1 MRDPKVK
8 WFSNRGGPKR
18 RSTVRVQAEL
28 IDELKALLDVE
39 RDIIIIRDMEGR
51 ILFWNR
57 GAQDIFGWTKDHAV
71 GRMYGELEG
80 IRYPCP
86 ADEVMRCLERNGR
99 WEGEIT
105 YDPGGRDPVYLE
117 SRLCVQKD
125 DAGVPIGIMEVDN
138 DISARKKAENLLRAS
153 EAHYRLLTDNMSDI
167 VGIIDRDM
175 HFTFVGSNASRLV
188 GFTADE
194 VMRRDVKGML
204 TPESFEQARNI
215 IVRQFEIDGQ
225 PGQDPDR
232 SFLIEVEIP
241 AKNGE
246 VRLFELKVN
255 FIRDGAGAPVSL
267 LGIGRDITAHKALE
281 RTLKENEDRYH
292 SFVSNFPGIAYRGR
306 IDGSVL
312 FFEGRVEEITGYRGD
327 DFSSSRVRWKDLI
340 VPEDLAGMR
349 QSWDRIHEETGCS
362 LEREYRIIRKDRR
375 VIWVREHIQNRCDD
389 SGKPAFVEGVIQDI
403 TDLKKSYEEQL
414 WLASFPEL
422 DPHPVVEADSAGKV
436 YYMSPAALALFP
448 DLAAKGLKHG
458 YLSGAGWILDRIK
471 SEKRQSFTREVEVN
485 GLWYSQKLFAV
496 ENGTRLRI
504 YGADITESKLIAQR
518 LRSVNQQL
526 MDIID
531 FLPDATFVIDRNRR
545 IIAWN
550 KALEEMTGTKK
561 EEMIGKGDYAYAVP
575 FYGKA
580 RPIAVDLIFKPDKEI
595 ESGYTY
601 VKRKNNRL
609 VAEVFIP
616 RLNHGKGLFVWVNVA
631 PFYDENGAIIGAI
644 ESIRDITEHKEAEAI
659 LRQDRQAFEQL
670 VKSKTEEL
678 LRVQKELA
686 DSKHL
691 SEIGALAATIA
702 HELRNP
708 LAAIRTASYNI
719 RRKAGDSRLAGHLDN
734 IDKKVIES
742 DQIINNL
749 LSYSRIKA
757 PRLEPVRIH
766 TILEECLRGAS
777 DRFAKYKVKV
787 RLKCTCGKDDVIHAD
802 PLHMRELFNNI
813 LNNAYEAFENKK
825 GFIAVRADYK
835 PKSVFTV
842 SFKDN
847 GAGISSDI
855 LEKISR
861 PFFTTKSKGTGLGL
875 AVCHQLLALHNGSMQ
890 IKSEVGKGTTMTV
903 TLPVRSSS

>member
-1 MRDPKVK
+1 MRDPKAK
-8 WFSNRGGPKR
+8 WFSDRGNPKR
-18 RSTVRVQAEL
+18 RSSARLQAEM
-28 IDELKALLDVE
+28 IDELKALLDVD

-51 ILFWNR
+51 IVFWNR
-57 GAQDIFGWTKDHAV
+57 GAQDVFGWEKDYAV
-71 GRMYGELEG
+71 GRLYSELEG

-86 ADEVMRCLERNGR
+86 AEEIMRCLDREGR

-105 YDPGGRDPVYLE
+105 YAPEGRDPVYLE

-125 DAGVPIGIMEVDN
+125 DAGVPIGIMEVHN
-138 DISARKKAENLLRAS
+138 NISDRRKAERLLRAS
-153 EAHYRLLTDNMSDI
+153 EAHYRLLTDNISDI
-167 VGIIDRDM
+167 VGIIDRNM

-194 VMRRDVKGML
+194 VMRRDVSGML
-204 TPESFEQARNI
+204 TPESFEHARKI
-215 IVRQFEIDGQ
+215 IAHQFEIDGR

-232 SFLIEVEIP
+232 SFLIEVEILT
-241 AKNGE
+241 KNGE
-246 VRLFELKVN
+246 ARLFELKVN
-255 FIRDGAGAPVSL
+255 FIRDEAGAPASL

-281 RTLKENEDRYH
+281 RKLKENENLYH
-292 SFVSNFPGIAYRGR
+292 SFLKNFPGIAYRGL

-327 DFSSSRVRWKDLI
+327 DFSASRVRWKDLI
-340 VPEDLAGMR
+340 FPEDLPGIR
-349 QSWDRIHEETGCS
+349 QSWDRIHEEAGCS
-362 LEREYRIIRKDRR
+362 LEREYRIIRKDRQVR
-375 VIWVREHIQNRCDD
+375 WVREHIQNRSDD

-422 DPHPVVEADSAGKV
+422 DPHPVVEADIAGNV

-471 SEKRQSFTREVEVN
+471 TEKREPFTREVEVN
-485 GLWYSQKLFAV
+485 GLWYLQKIFAV

-504 YGADITESKLIAQR
+504 YGSDISESKLITQR
-518 LRSVNQQL
+518 LRAVNQQL

-531 FLPDATFVIDRNRR
+531 FLPDATFVVDRHRR

-550 KALEEMTGTKK
+550 RALEEMTGAKK
-561 EEMIGKGDYAYAVP
+561 EEMVGRGDYAYAVP

-580 RPIAVDLIFKPDKEI
+580 RPIALDLLFEPDKET
-595 ESGYTY
+595 ESLYTY
-601 VKRKNNRL
+601 VKRKDTRL
-609 VAEVFIP
+609 VAEVFLP

-631 PFYDENGAIIGAI
+631 PFYDEKGALIGAI

-686 DSKHL
+686 DSRHL

-708 LAAIRTASYNI
+708 LAAIRTAAYNI
-719 RRKAGDSRLAGHLDN
+719 RRKSADSRLASHLDN
-734 IDKKVIES
+734 IDKKIIES

-749 LSYSRIKA
+749 LSYSRIKT
-757 PRLEPVRIH
+757 PRLEAVRIRM
-766 TILEECLRGAS
+766 ILEECLKAAA

-787 RLKCTCGKDDVIHAD
+787 RLKCACGKDDMILAD
-802 PLHMRELFNNI
+802 PLHMRELFN
-813 LNNAYEAFENKK
+813 
-825 GFIAVRADYK
+825 
-835 PKSVFTV
+835 
-842 SFKDN
+842 
-847 GAGISSDI
+847 
-855 LEKISR
+855 
-861 PFFTTKSKGTGLGL
+861 
-875 AVCHQLLALHNGSMQ
+875 
-890 IKSEVGKGTTMTV
+890 
-903 TLPVRSSS
+903 